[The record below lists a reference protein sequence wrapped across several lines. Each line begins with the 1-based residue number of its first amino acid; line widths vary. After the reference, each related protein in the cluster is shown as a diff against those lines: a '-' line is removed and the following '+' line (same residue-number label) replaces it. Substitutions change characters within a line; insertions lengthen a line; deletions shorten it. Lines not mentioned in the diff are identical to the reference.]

1 MKRNEHY
8 WRACT
13 ERAVPIS
20 VKVEQCLSLQG
31 KTEEEQN
38 ALREQ
43 YASEIESKYPLKAK
57 QKPQP

>member
-1 MKRNEHY
+1 MKRNESY
-8 WRACT
+8 LKAFL
-13 ERAVPIS
+13 ERDVPIS
-20 VKVEQCLSLQG
+20 VIVERCLSLQG
-31 KTEEEQN
+31 KIEEEQN

>member
-1 MKRNEHY
+1 MKRNESY
-8 WRACT
+8 LKAFL
-13 ERAVPIS
+13 ERDVPIS
-20 VKVEQCLSLQG
+20 VIVEQCLSLQG